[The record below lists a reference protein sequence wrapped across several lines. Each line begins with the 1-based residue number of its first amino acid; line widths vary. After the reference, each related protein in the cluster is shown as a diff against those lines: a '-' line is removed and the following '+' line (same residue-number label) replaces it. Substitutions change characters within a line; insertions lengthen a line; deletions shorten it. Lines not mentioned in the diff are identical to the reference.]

1 MFDGERFGYVPADLP
16 VEYERNDDYLQAI
29 SGEGDA
35 ETEPEGSESSVS
47 GVQIAVICI
56 LCAAAVAVAVLV
68 MRGRKSVRNEP
79 SDF

>member
-1 MFDGERFGYVPADLP
+1 M
-16 VEYERNDDYLQAI
+16 EYERNDDYLQAI

-35 ETEPEGSESSVS
+35 GTEPEGSESSVS